1 MSIEVKETVKRDG
14 KLKGCH
20 IVDGNFIDSD
30 GEVID
35 IVDVLARV
43 YGETPFD
50 LSVTTK
56 TEETIEI
63 DTSDELD

>member
-1 MSIEVKETVKRDG
+1 MSIDVKQTVKRDG
-14 KLKGCH
+14 KIKGCH
-20 IVDGNFIDSD
+20 IVDGKFIDSE

-35 IVDVLARV
+35 LIEVLAKV

-63 DTSDELD
+63 ETEDEDI

>member
-20 IVDGNFIDSD
+20 IVDGKFIDSE

-35 IVDVLARV
+35 IVDVLAKV
-43 YGETPFD
+43 YGDKPFD

-63 DTSDELD
+63 ETEDEDI